1 MSGLRW
7 EPRTMWS
14 QIHSDDRASDI
25 VNVKAIDCLSGC
37 ELEIPNTDF
46 FKGYYKGRSYGNGWP
61 EMLKLKDWPTSNQ
74 FEDLLPN
81 HAEMYTTSLPLQPY
95 TNPNFGSLNIATFLP
110 NDVHKVDL
118 GPRSYIAFGI
128 SQELER
134 GDSFTKLHCDMTDA
148 VNVLMHTAKVPA
160 YWRQESAI
168 TDLKLKHMAQDK
180 NELCSDEIDRDGYAK
195 HNTSPE
201 HMECQ
206 EGALW
211 DIFRREDVPKL
222 NEYLTKHSK
231 EFRHIHCVQVRK
243 VYNPMHDETF
253 YLMEH
258 HKS

>member
-1 MSGLRW
+1 
-7 EPRTMWS
+7 
-14 QIHSDDRASDI
+14 
-25 VNVKAIDCLSGC
+25 
-37 ELEIPNTDF
+37 
-46 FKGYYKGRSYGNGWP
+46 
-61 EMLKLKDWPTSNQ
+61 MLKLKDWPTSNQ

-118 GPRSYIAFGI
+118 GPRSYIAYGT

-148 VNVLMHTAKVPA
+148 VHVLMHTAKVPA

-231 EFRHIHCVQVRK
+231 EFHHIHCVQVRK
-243 VYNPMHDETF
+243 SCTKIALDFVSPENVRQCMMLNEDFRLLPKDHRSKEDK
-253 YLMEH
+253 L
-258 HKS
+258 